1 MIARLRNNNPVTTAP
16 DASLVDAFDA
26 WLAARC
32 PPSQVRAIE
41 DGASPDAL
49 WRALD
54 ADGWLDALVPESRG
68 GAGLALG
75 GVRPLVEACGR
86 HAIPV
91 PAAETMVV
99 RGVLAHAG
107 APAPSG
113 PASLDAIAA
122 VLDAR
127 TCAAWR
133 DALAAAR
140 IAGAAARVLELSIAY
155 AQQRVQFGRPIG
167 AFQAVQHQLAVMAE
181 QVVAARMAS
190 QLAFTSS
197 DIAPDAVLAAMAKS
211 VAGEAAATVAA
222 GGHAVHGA
230 IGITAECDLQLHTRR
245 LLAWRSDGGSPSHA
259 ARRVGDA
266 WWASGASHAIDF
278 MLARLEAAGL

>member
-1 MIARLRNNNPVTTAP
+1 MTTAA
-16 DASLVDAFDA
+16 DASLADAFDA
-26 WLAARC
+26 WLAQRC

-49 WRALD
+49 WRALH

-68 GAGLALG
+68 GAGLALADA
-75 GVRPLVEACGR
+75 RPLVEACGR
-86 HAIPV
+86 HAVPL

-99 RGVLAHAG
+99 RGVLAHTG
-107 APAPSG
+107 RPVPEG
-113 PASLDAIAA
+113 PLGIDAITGAFD
-122 VLDAR
+122 DAS
-127 TCAAWR
+127 CVAWR

-140 IAGAAARVLELSIAY
+140 IAGAAGRVLELSIAH

-167 AFQAVQHQLAVMAE
+167 AFQAVQHQLALMAE
-181 QVVAARMAS
+181 HVAAARMAS

-197 DIAPDAVLAAMAKS
+197 GPSPEPVFAAMAKS
-211 VAGEAAATVAA
+211 VAGEAAAAVAA

-230 IGITAECDLQLHTRR
+230 IGITAECDLQLLTRR
-245 LLAWRSDGGSPSHA
+245 LLAWRTEGGSASHA

-266 WWASGASHAIDF
+266 WWASGETRAIDF
-278 MLARLEAAGL
+278 MLARLQAAGL